1 MNCLGN
7 EGRTLIKVL
16 GEMSDVVY
24 LDEQKDEGHWIASLT
39 EQAESV
45 IAQLDKEDVCAVAV
59 FER

>member
-1 MNCLGN
+1 MSFVSFEI
-7 EGRTLIKVL
+7 EGQKTYGLW
-16 GEMSDVVY
+16 
-24 LDEQKDEGHWIASLT
+24 KDEGHWIASLT